1 MINNYVTSKAIIAKV
16 LADNAL
22 DEKDIKITD
31 MKEWLAEAMEKIGSV
46 N

>member
-31 MKEWLAEAMEKIGSV
+31 MKYIIFLDFHLSF
-46 N
+46 